1 MALPPFLHLWDV
13 SGHLAMRS
21 ITIPASALWR
31 VLPAKLVT
39 LATCNTMECQLYC
52 DPHLGGDNLCICL
65 LIISNISLK
74 CESSSLFGMIKYQ
87 RWDLL
92 NIKCDLCA
100 PGMVELVDDAGRQ
113 VVLPL
118 GDHRD
123 VQHGV
128 VGPRLQAEYSVLVN
142 TGFNIHTSI

>member
-1 MALPPFLHLWDV
+1 MVFISLPPLYHCTATGLESANCLLEYIATISFYGKPTPKMICLNYKLHTTGIQIFKIMLKGWHSHPSTTYE

-21 ITIPASALWR
+21 ITIPASALCR

-87 RWDLL
+87 R
-92 NIKCDLCA
+92 
-100 PGMVELVDDAGRQ
+100 
-113 VVLPL
+113 
-118 GDHRD
+118 
-123 VQHGV
+123 
-128 VGPRLQAEYSVLVN
+128 
-142 TGFNIHTSI
+142 